1 MVMVALAAVAWCPPA
16 RRPRPAG
23 RAARR

>member
-1 MVMVALAAVAWCPPA
+1 MVMVALAAVAWCPPT